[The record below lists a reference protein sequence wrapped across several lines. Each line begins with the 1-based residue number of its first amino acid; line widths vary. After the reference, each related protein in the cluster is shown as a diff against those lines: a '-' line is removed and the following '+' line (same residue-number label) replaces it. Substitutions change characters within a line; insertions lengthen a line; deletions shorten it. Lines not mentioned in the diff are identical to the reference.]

1 MELLRPKEKP
11 SWSHSQTSP
20 PSGILG
26 GSQIPGLLKI
36 TRAFYLKRAW
46 QVDSALYPQQSWP
59 RPIRSTVSDG
69 NGDHG
74 GCCLNVTCEEG
85 TDLTSGSGRWP
96 GATRLHPQLVAGMS
110 DPMTRAGPGGVSSLS
125 PLQEEW
131 GGGLKTKLDA
141 GQQVSTGHIYSGSFR
156 VTSALNPRCSISGL
170 PDRSLLSAYHVQGQ
184 QGVFGGPRQ
193 KEIGSGDVL
202 SLA

>member
-1 MELLRPKEKP
+1 M
-11 SWSHSQTSP
+11 
-20 PSGILG
+20 
-26 GSQIPGLLKI
+26 
-36 TRAFYLKRAW
+36 KRAW
-46 QVDSALYPQQSWP
+46 QVESALYPQQSCA
-59 RPIRSTVSDG
+59 RPIGSTVSDG
-69 NGDHG
+69 NGDHR

-110 DPMTRAGPGGVSSLS
+110 DPMTRAGPGRVSSLP

-141 GQQVSTGHIYSGSFR
+141 GQQVSKRHIYSGSFR
-156 VTSALNPRCSISGL
+156 VASAPNPGCSISGL
-170 PDRSLLSAYHVQGQ
+170 PDRSLSSAYQVQGQ
-184 QGVFGGPRQ
+184 QGVLGGPRQ
-193 KEIGSGDVL
+193 KEIRSGDVL